1 MVRDEKVERN
11 QINTQEMENNKQKLG
26 CVCVCVIFSFFILVY
41 FHDYLQEIH
50 FRINILAYVIS
61 IFCIIG

>member
-1 MVRDEKVERN
+1 
-11 QINTQEMENNKQKLG
+11 MENTKQKLG

-50 FRINILAYVIS
+50 FRTNVLTYVIL
-61 IFCIIG
+61 IFCTIGW